1 MVDKDWYLVLGV
13 EPEADLSQIRKAYHK
28 LALQHHPDRNKGSK
42 ESEAL
47 FREAAKAYAVLSDER
62 TRKGKSVV

>member
-1 MVDKDWYLVLGV
+1 MVEKDWYLVLGV

-47 FREAAKAYAVLSDER
+47 FREAAKAYAVR
-62 TRKGKSVV
+62 KSVV